1 MELDFRR
8 ADWESRL
15 IYPDWYI
22 RVEDELRSLFFP
34 VVHHDAQLKAFRHKV
49 YDLVAELL
57 ESKRMPLA
65 ERGPDLDQERRP
77 VDTIVIHHTEEEP
90 GIRLTKLSAIGLVR
104 QYAFEYLADNVRG
117 EHVRGEPVW
126 SGHFR
131 QGEMVVFAYHWLIRP
146 EGTAE
151 RLLEDTAIGWH
162 AGNWAVNTSSAG
174 IALSGNYETDTPPH
188 TQIEAAARII
198 REYYPQVARGSI
210 VGHREVAAGITCPGA
225 YFLDVWKQM
234 LLNLV

>member
-22 RVEDELRSLFFP
+22 RVEDELRRLFFP

-49 YDLVAELL
+49 YELVAEML

-65 ERGPDLDQERRP
+65 ERGPDLDRERRSI
-77 VDTIVIHHTEEEP
+77 DTIVIHHTEEEP
-90 GIRLTKLSAIGLVR
+90 GIRLGKLSAIGLVR

-117 EHVRGEPVW
+117 EQVRGEPVW

-131 QGEMVVFAYHWLIRP
+131 QGEMVFFAYHWLIRP

-198 REYYPQVARGSI
+198 REYYPQVARGRI